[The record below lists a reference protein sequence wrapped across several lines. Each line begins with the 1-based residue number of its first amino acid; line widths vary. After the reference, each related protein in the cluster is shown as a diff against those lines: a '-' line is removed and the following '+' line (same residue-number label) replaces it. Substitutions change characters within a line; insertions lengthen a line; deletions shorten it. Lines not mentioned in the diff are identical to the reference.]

1 MSTEFDH
8 ELPRQATADELVDA
22 GAQGGAAAE
31 PGSMRAAVSNAMV
44 GLKKE
49 FYGKGPVAAK
59 TYFEDDYVFCVLE
72 GGLTRNEETLLAAG
86 QADLVRTY
94 RLRFQEAMTATITG
108 AIEEIVGRRVLTY
121 HSQIMFDP
129 TRTVEIFVLE
139 AQPAD

>member
-1 MSTEFDH
+1 MATQSEPD
-8 ELPRQATADELVDA
+8 LPRQADA
-22 GAQGGAAAE
+22 ETLIAAGRHGAPPEHGA
-31 PGSMRAAVSNAMV
+31 MRAAVSNAMV

-86 QADLVRTY
+86 QTDLVRTY
-94 RLRFQEAMTATITG
+94 RLRFQEAMTSTITG

-121 HSQIMFDP
+121 HSQIMFEP
-129 TRTVEIFVLE
+129 VRTVEIFVLE
-139 AQPAD
+139 PSADD